1 MLQAAEPCGQA
12 TGLDY
17 FGARYFSGAQGRFTS
32 PDKPFADQHV
42 QDPQSWN
49 LYAYARNNPLR
60 FTDPTGM
67 CVKQSDAT
75 KDTAAS
81 DICQAVA
88 NLKTDAA
95 GKTFIK
101 DHEGFRNDVYKD
113 TAGNPTVGYG
123 HLVTGSDQLKVGDE
137 ITAIQGDAFFESDVP
152 KSEKGVR
159 EGVGELPLSQ
169 NEFNALTDL
178 VFNVGP
184 GGLTTD
190 KSPNLMKAIAA
201 GDYAGMSEQLKYTK
215 DSAGNRPKGLVDRS
229 EDRKQLFL
237 GTYKKKP

>member
-1 MLQAAEPCGQA
+1 MQE
-12 TGLDY
+12 
-17 FGARYFSGAQGRFTS
+17 
-32 PDKPFADQHV
+32 
-42 QDPQSWN
+42 PQSWN

-67 CVKQSDAT
+67 CVKESDAT

-88 NLKTDAA
+88 NLKADAA

-101 DHEGFRNDVYKD
+101 DHEGFRKEVYKD
-113 TAGNPTVGYG
+113 SAGNPTVGHG
-123 HLVTGSDQLKVGDE
+123 HLVTSGDRLKIRDE
-137 ITAIQGDAFFESDVP
+137 ITTIQADALFDADVP
-152 KSEKGVR
+152 KSEEGVR
-159 EGVGELPLSQ
+159 AGVGELPLSQ

-184 GGLTTD
+184 EVLTEK

-201 GDYAGMSEQLKYTK
+201 GDYAGMSDQLKYTK
-215 DSAGNRPKGLVDRS
+215 DSAGVQQKGLVDRS
-229 EDRKQLFL
+229 ENRKQLFL
-237 GTYKKKP
+237 GKYKKP